1 MKGLNPAKEHYQR
14 LRVLSCE
21 RLWTE
26 EVPAFD
32 RANARERLETVAVV
46 RAVGVV
52 FSESGTPEQKAAARE
67 WLLRLLD
74 DPEEKIRRYAM
85 NALPKLGA
93 DAREEEALH
102 FVLRRASSDREKIS
116 VGRALEKIGGE
127 ATLEITRAGGPG
139 VPEQTARKVAAN
151 VARLRTPSTV
161 LLDRRLP
168 DAGELRIRL
177 RARKGLEPILED
189 ELREHR
195 AKFRV
200 VGVASG
206 VVTVAPLDAIA
217 LDDIYA
223 LRCFSAAGLALG
235 KFRSTGEA
243 ADVEALAALIAS
255 PLARRVLEA
264 FTEGPLRYRLE
275 FVSKGHQ
282 RGMVRRVATR
292 VYELCP
298 ALLNDS
304 RDAPWQIDIFHTP
317 GGVEAE
323 LAPRLRPD
331 PRFAYRRRDVPAASH
346 PPLAACM
353 ARLAGELKGATIWD
367 PFCGSGLEL
376 IETAL
381 RGGVRRVIGTDR
393 SAEAI
398 AITEDNFAA
407 AISGRVPA
415 TFENCDF
422 RDYATVEGL
431 RANAVSLV
439 ITNPPLGRRVPIPNL
454 RELIA
459 DLFSAAAHVLEP
471 GGRLV
476 LVNPLPV
483 EPAERAL
490 KQEFRRKV
498 DLGGFN
504 CHLEMYRKTRAA

>member
-1 MKGLNPAKEHYQR
+1 MKGRNPAKEHYQR

-21 RLWTE
+21 RLWDE

-32 RANARERLETVAVV
+32 RADARERMETVAVV

-52 FSESGTPEQKAAARE
+52 FSESGTPEQKAAARQ

-74 DPEEKIRRYAM
+74 DPEEKIRRYAI

-102 FVLRRASSDREKIS
+102 SVLRRSASDREKMS
-116 VGRALEKIGGE
+116 VGRALGKIGGE
-127 ATLEITRAGGPG
+127 ATLEIAGALG
-139 VPEQTARKVAAN
+139 EAARKVEAN

-161 LLDRRLP
+161 LLERKLP
-168 DAGELRIRL
+168 DAAELRIRL
-177 RARKGLEPILED
+177 RARHGLEPILED

-200 VGVASG
+200 ADAAPGVI
-206 VVTVAPLDAIA
+206 TVAPLGAVA
-217 LDDIYA
+217 LDDVFA
-223 LRCFSAAGLALG
+223 LRCFSSAGIALG

-243 ADVEALAALIAS
+243 ADVEALATLIVS

-282 RGMVRRVATR
+282 RGMVRRVAAR

-317 GGVEAE
+317 GGVEVE
-323 LAPRLRPD
+323 LVPRLRPD

-353 ARLAGELKGATIWD
+353 ARLAGEMKRATIWD

-398 AITEDNFAA
+398 AITEANFAA
-407 AISGRVPA
+407 AISDSLRT
-415 TFENCDF
+415 TFASCDF
-422 RDYATVEGL
+422 RDYATVDGL

-459 DLFSAAAHVLEP
+459 DLFSAAEDVLEP

-476 LVNPLPV
+476 FVNPLPV
-483 EPAERAL
+483 KPTGRAL
-490 KQEFRRKV
+490 QQEFRRKV

>member
-1 MKGLNPAKEHYQR
+1 MKGRNPAKEHYQR

-21 RLWTE
+21 RLWDE
-26 EVPAFD
+26 EVSAFD
-32 RANARERLETVAVV
+32 RGDARERMATVAVV

-52 FSESGTPEQKAAARE
+52 FSESGTLEQKAAARE

-102 FVLRRASSDREKIS
+102 SVLRRSASDREKMS

-139 VPEQTARKVAAN
+139 VPDHTARKVAAN
-151 VARLRTPSTV
+151 VARLRTPSAV
-161 LLDRRLP
+161 LLERSLP
-168 DAGELRIRL
+168 GAGELRIHL

-195 AKFRV
+195 AKLRV
-200 VGVASG
+200 VGAASG
-206 VVTVAPLDAIA
+206 VITVAPLGAVA
-217 LDDIYA
+217 LADVYA
-223 LRCFSAAGLALG
+223 LRCFSSVGIALG
-235 KFRSTGEA
+235 KFRSTSEA

-255 PLARRVLEA
+255 PLTRRVLET

-282 RGMVRRVATR
+282 RGMVRRVAAR

-304 RDAPWQIDIFHTP
+304 RDAPWQIDIFHAP
-317 GGVEAE
+317 GGVQAE
-323 LAPRLRPD
+323 LVPRLRPD

-398 AITEDNFAA
+398 AITEANFAA
-407 AISGRVPA
+407 AISAPIRT
-415 TFENCDF
+415 TFASCDF
-422 RDYATVEGL
+422 RDYATVDGL

-454 RELIA
+454 RELID
-459 DLFSAAAHVLEP
+459 DLFSAAVDVLEP

-476 LVNPLPV
+476 FVNPLSV
-483 EPAERAL
+483 RPAGHAL
-490 KQEFRRKV
+490 KQETRRKV

>member
-1 MKGLNPAKEHYQR
+1 MKGRNPAKEHYQR

-21 RLWTE
+21 RLWDE

-32 RANARERLETVAVV
+32 RADARERLETVAVV

-85 NALPKLGA
+85 NALPKIGA

-102 FVLRRASSDREKIS
+102 SVLRRASTDREKIS

-127 ATLEITRAGGPG
+127 ATLEITRAGGPD
-139 VPEQTARKVAAN
+139 VPGQTARKVAAN
-151 VARLRTPSTV
+151 VARLRTPSAV
-161 LLDRRLP
+161 LLDRKLP
-168 DAGELRIRL
+168 HAGELRIHL
-177 RARKGLEPILED
+177 RVRKGLEPILED

-195 AKFRV
+195 AKLRIV
-200 VGVASG
+200 SAAPG
-206 VVTVAPLDAIA
+206 VVTVAPLDAVSLA
-217 LDDIYA
+217 DVYA

-235 KFRSTGEA
+235 KFRSIDET
-243 ADVEALAALIAS
+243 ADVEALATLIAS
-255 PLARRVLEA
+255 PLARRVLET

-282 RGMVRRVATR
+282 RGMVRRVAAR

-317 GGVEAE
+317 GGVEVE

-381 RGGVRRVIGTDR
+381 RGGVRRAIGTDR

-398 AITEDNFAA
+398 AITEANFEA

-415 TFENCDF
+415 TFASCDF
-422 RDYATVEGL
+422 RDYAAVDGL

-459 DLFSAAAHVLEP
+459 DLFSAAADVLEP

-476 LVNPLPV
+476 FVNPLSVRP
-483 EPAERAL
+483 EGRAL

-504 CHLEMYRKTRAA
+504 CHLEVYRKTRVA